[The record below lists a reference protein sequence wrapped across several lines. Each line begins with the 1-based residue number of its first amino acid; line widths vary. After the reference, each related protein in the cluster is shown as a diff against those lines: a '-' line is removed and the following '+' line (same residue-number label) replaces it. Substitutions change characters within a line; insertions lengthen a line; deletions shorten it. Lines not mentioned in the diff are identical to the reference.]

1 MQEKPLKTP
10 KLIKIVQLSAIS
22 KKTGSTTKKKRK
34 SIWYST
40 KKILLKIYFFS
51 L

>member
-22 KKTGSTTKKKRK
+22 KKTGSTTKKRK